1 MKNVLFALFAVCT
14 LLTACSNDSKNLG
27 REEALNLIKQQTA
40 YPKVVDYDIFCG
52 DPAFA
57 KKVLDAGL
65 ETQGLLTVHHTQKLS
80 DVGNPIIQLSAKAE
94 PYLLPTPEKDKSINV
109 QKVKLA
115 EEELKE
121 VTGIKMTDGGKSAIA
136 EYTTVY
142 KHVTPFSSLVKTDFT
157 KEDTHQAYFALYD
170 DGWHLEKKPVSDY

>member
-14 LLTACSNDSKNLG
+14 LLTACSDDNKELS
-27 REEALNLIKQQTA
+27 REEAMNLLKQETI

-65 ETQGLLTVHHTQKLS
+65 EAQGLLTVQHTQKLS
-80 DVGNPIIQLSAKAE
+80 EVGKPIIQLSAKAE
-94 PYLLPTPEKDKSINV
+94 PYLLPTPEKDKSINI

-115 EEELKE
+115 EEQLKE
-121 VTGIKMTDGGKSAIA
+121 VTAIKMMDDGKSAVA
-136 EYTTVY
+136 EYTTTY
-142 KHVTPFSSLVKTDFT
+142 KNVTPFSSSVNTDFS
-157 KEDTHQAYFALYD
+157 KKNTHQAYFALYD
-170 DGWHLEKKPVSDY
+170 DGWRLEKK

>member
-1 MKNVLFALFAVCT
+1 MCT
-14 LLTACSNDSKNLG
+14 LLTACSNDNKNLS
-27 REEALNLIKQQTA
+27 REEATNLLKQQTI

-65 ETQGLLTVHHTQKLS
+65 ESKGLLTVQRTQKLNEAGKPLIQIS
-80 DVGNPIIQLSAKAE
+80 DKAE
-94 PYLLPTPEKDKSINV
+94 PYLLPTSEKDKSINI

-115 EEELKE
+115 EEQLKE
-121 VTGIKMTDGGKSAIA
+121 VTGIKMMDDGKSAVA
-136 EYTTVY
+136 EYTTTY
-142 KHVTPFSSLVKTDFT
+142 KNVTPFSSLVNTDFS

-170 DGWHLEKKPVSDY
+170 DGWRLEKKQVR

>member
-1 MKNVLFALFAVCT
+1 MKNVLFSLFTACIV
-14 LLTACSNDSKNLG
+14 LAACSNDIKELS
-27 REEALNLIKQQTA
+27 REEAMDLLKQETK

-52 DPAFA
+52 DPEFA

-65 ETQGLLTVHHTQKLS
+65 ETQGLLTVQRTQKLG
-80 DVGNPIIQLSAKAE
+80 DAGKPIIQFSGKAQ

-121 VTGIKMTDGGKSAIA
+121 ITGIKMTEDGKSAVA
-136 EYTTVY
+136 EYTTAY
-142 KHVTPFSSLVKTDFT
+142 KNVTPFSALVNTDFQ
-157 KEDTHQAYFALYD
+157 KEDTHQATFALYD
-170 DGWHLEKKPVSDY
+170 DGWRLENKQGM

>member
-1 MKNVLFALFAVCT
+1 MKNVLFALFAACT
-14 LLTACSNDSKNLG
+14 LLTACSNDNEDLS
-27 REEALNLIKQQTA
+27 REKVLTLLKQETT

-52 DPAFA
+52 DPSFA
-57 KKVLDAGL
+57 RKVIDAGL
-65 ETQGLLTVHHTQKLS
+65 EAEGLLTVQRTQKLS
-80 DVGNPIIQLSAKAE
+80 EVGKPIIQLSAKAE

-121 VTGIKMTDGGKSAIA
+121 VTGIKMTDDGKSAVA
-136 EYTTVY
+136 EYTTTY
-142 KHVTPFSSLVKTDFT
+142 KNITPFSSLVNTDFS

-170 DGWHLEKKPVSDY
+170 DGWRLEKKQVR

>member
-14 LLTACSNDSKNLG
+14 LLTACSNDNKNLS
-27 REEALNLIKQQTA
+27 REEAMNLLKQQTT

-57 KKVLDAGL
+57 RKVLDAGL
-65 ETQGLLTVHHTQKLS
+65 ESQGLLTVQRTQKLNEL
-80 DVGNPIIQLSAKAE
+80 GKPIIELSPKAE
-94 PYLLPTPEKDKSINV
+94 PYLLPTPEKDKSINI

-115 EEELKE
+115 EEQLKE
-121 VTGIKMTDGGKSAIA
+121 VTGIKMMDDGKSAVA
-136 EYTTVY
+136 EYTTNY
-142 KHVTPFSSLVKTDFT
+142 KNITPFSSLVNTDFS

-170 DGWHLEKKPVSDY
+170 DGWRLEMKQGR

>member
-1 MKNVLFALFAVCT
+1 MKNLIFILFTACIVLAS
-14 LLTACSNDSKNLG
+14 CSNDTKELS
-27 REEALNLIKQQTA
+27 REEAMNLLKQETQ

-52 DPAFA
+52 DPEFA

-65 ETQGLLTVHHTQKLS
+65 ETQGLLTVQRTQKLG
-80 DVGNPIIQLSAKAE
+80 DVGEPIIELSGKAN

-121 VTGIKMTDGGKSAIA
+121 VTGIKMMEDGKNAVA
-136 EYTTVY
+136 EYTTIY
-142 KHVTPFSSLVKTDFT
+142 KNVTPFSTLVNTDFK
-157 KEDTHQAYFALYD
+157 KEDTHQANFALYD
-170 DGWHLEKKPVSDY
+170 DGWRLER

>member
-1 MKNVLFALFAVCT
+1 MKNVLLALLGVWM
-14 LLTACSNDSKNLG
+14 LISGCSEKKDLS
-27 REEALNLIKQQTA
+27 REEAMNILKQETA

-52 DPAFA
+52 DPEFA
-57 KKVLDAGL
+57 RKVLDAGL
-65 ETQGLLTVHHTQKLS
+65 ESKGLLTVQRTQKLS
-80 DVGNPIIQLSAKAE
+80 EVGKPIIQLSDKAE

-121 VTGIKMTDGGKSAIA
+121 VTGIKMMDDNKSAVA
-136 EYTTVY
+136 EYTTTY
-142 KHVTPFSSLVKTDFT
+142 KNVTPFSSLVNTDFT

-170 DGWHLEKKPVSDY
+170 DGWRLQKKR

>member
-14 LLTACSNDSKNLG
+14 LLTACSNDNKELS
-27 REEALNLIKQQTA
+27 REEAMNLLKQQTS

-65 ETQGLLTVHHTQKLS
+65 ETQGLLTVQQTQKLS
-80 DVGNPIIQLSAKAE
+80 ELGKPIIQLSTKAE
-94 PYLLPTPEKDKSINV
+94 PYLLPTPEKDKSINI

-115 EEELKE
+115 EEQLKE
-121 VTGIKMTDGGKSAIA
+121 VTGIKMMDDGKSAVA
-136 EYTTVY
+136 EYTTIY
-142 KHVTPFSSLVKTDFT
+142 KNVTPFSSLVNTDFS

-170 DGWHLEKKPVSDY
+170 DGWLLEKK

>member
-170 DGWHLEKKPVSDY
+170 DGWHLEKKPVR

>member
-1 MKNVLFALFAVCT
+1 MKNVLFALFAMCT
-14 LLTACSNDSKNLG
+14 LMTACSNDNKDLS
-27 REEALNLIKQQTA
+27 REETMNLLKQQTS

-65 ETQGLLTVHHTQKLS
+65 EAQGLLTVQRTQKLS
-80 DVGNPIIQLSAKAE
+80 EAGKPIIQLSAKAE
-94 PYLLPTPEKDKSINV
+94 PYLLPTPEKDKSINI

-115 EEELKE
+115 EEQLKE
-121 VTGIKMTDGGKSAIA
+121 VTGIKMMDDGKSAVA
-136 EYTTVY
+136 EYTTTY
-142 KHVTPFSSLVKTDFT
+142 KNVTPFSSLVNTDFS

-170 DGWHLEKKPVSDY
+170 DGWRLEKK

>member
-14 LLTACSNDSKNLG
+14 LLTACSDDNKELS
-27 REEALNLIKQQTA
+27 REEAMNLLKQQTT

-65 ETQGLLTVHHTQKLS
+65 ETQGLLTVQQTQKLS
-80 DVGNPIIQLSAKAE
+80 ELGKPIIQLSTKAE
-94 PYLLPTPEKDKSINV
+94 PYLLPTPEKDKSINI

-115 EEELKE
+115 EEQLKE
-121 VTGIKMTDGGKSAIA
+121 VTGIKMMDDGKSAVA
-136 EYTTVY
+136 EYTTIY
-142 KHVTPFSSLVKTDFT
+142 KNVTPFSSLVNTDFS

-170 DGWHLEKKPVSDY
+170 DGWRLEKKQDR